1 MFDKDKDGFLS
12 TDELRKIMKER
23 MSKKDLNTMIKE
35 ADSDND
41 GFINCKGS
49 FIKFVQTSIVL
60 YIFSEFCSLLCAEVT
75 SKGRKK
81 KSKDNANRIK
91 EESERNDS
99 SRSDSLKTLSKG

>member
-41 GFINCKGS
+41 GFINCQGS
-49 FIKFVQTSIVL
+49 LIKFVPSSIDLEIYLRVL
-60 YIFSEFCSLLCAEVT
+60 FHPVC
-75 SKGRKK
+75 
-81 KSKDNANRIK
+81 
-91 EESERNDS
+91 
-99 SRSDSLKTLSKG
+99 

>member
-41 GFINCKGS
+41 GFINCQGRLH
-49 FIKFVQTSIVL
+49 KFVLSSNDIEMYFRVL
-60 YIFSEFCSLLCAEVT
+60 FHSLC
-75 SKGRKK
+75 
-81 KSKDNANRIK
+81 
-91 EESERNDS
+91 
-99 SRSDSLKTLSKG
+99 

>member
-41 GFINCKGS
+41 GFINC
-49 FIKFVQTSIVL
+49 
-60 YIFSEFCSLLCAEVT
+60 
-75 SKGRKK
+75 
-81 KSKDNANRIK
+81 
-91 EESERNDS
+91 
-99 SRSDSLKTLSKG
+99 

>member
-41 GFINCKGS
+41 GFINCQGRL
-49 FIKFVQTSIVL
+49 IKFLQILQTLKFV
-60 YIFSEFCSLLCAEVT
+60 SEFCSILCAEVT
-75 SKGRKK
+75 SKGKKK

>member
-41 GFINCKGS
+41 GFINSQGTL
-49 FIKFVQTSIVL
+49 IKFVPN
-60 YIFSEFCSLLCAEVT
+60 
-75 SKGRKK
+75 
-81 KSKDNANRIK
+81 SKDFEIYLRV
-91 EESERNDS
+91 
-99 SRSDSLKTLSKG
+99 LFHPVC

>member
-41 GFINCKGS
+41 GFINCQGRL
-49 FIKFVQTSIVL
+49 IKFPK
-60 YIFSEFCSLLCAEVT
+60 F
-75 SKGRKK
+75 
-81 KSKDNANRIK
+81 
-91 EESERNDS
+91 
-99 SRSDSLKTLSKG
+99 